1 MMQLKAEMRRAGE
14 SLRETLERVLRR
26 GLQRAGQPKHQR
38 FKIKPRPLG
47 LKPGYSYDNI
57 GELMARMD
65 RDGI

>member
-26 GLQRAGQPKHQR
+26 GLQPQASPKRKR
-38 FKIKPRPLG
+38 FKIKARPMG

-65 RDGI
+65 REGI